1 MSEKLSK
8 LLKGQIVTSVFY
20 ILFGICLVFMPVGT
34 VNLLCKVVFGL
45 VLIGAGLYHIFLFA
59 AEKEKATILDLFSGV
74 IVFFFFL
81 FLFTNPQI
89 VVKLLP
95 LMLGALVLVDSIWT
109 LRGSMKLKK
118 RTQDTWKFLLIES
131 IVFIVLGAFLM
142 MYNFQSINAMLMFA
156 GWAFLVDGV
165 LDVVSFIM
173 LKKGLSGE
181 VQEASG
187 EESAEKSEKEPDT
200 QASETAKEEE
210 SIPEWNAREAAVST
224 EVIPPEDVTV
234 EDAQEAF
241 GEAQE
246 GHPEGERLEEQEDSK
261 EQE

>member
-8 LLKGQIVTSVFY
+8 LLKGQVVTFVFY

-45 VLIGAGLYHIFLFA
+45 VLIGAGLYHIYLFA

-74 IVFFFFL
+74 IVFVIGL

-109 LRGSMKLKK
+109 LRGGMKLKK

-142 MYNFQSINAMLMFA
+142 LYTFQSINAMLMFA

-173 LKKGLSGE
+173 LKKGLS
-181 VQEASG
+181 
-187 EESAEKSEKEPDT
+187 AEIPVV
-200 QASETAKEEE
+200 AKEESE
-210 SIPEWNAREAAVST
+210 TKTEEDSNVPAEEEEDKEVIPEWNSRETSVGT
-224 EVIPPEDVTV
+224 EVIPPEDMTV
-234 EDAQEAF
+234 EDSTRDSEEEHLESQQPDAGQES
-241 GEAQE
+241 
-246 GHPEGERLEEQEDSK
+246 SK
-261 EQE
+261 DQD

>member
-59 AEKEKATILDLFSGV
+59 AEKDKATILDLFSGV
-74 IVFFFFL
+74 IVFVIGL

-109 LRGSMKLKK
+109 LRGGMKLKK
-118 RTQDTWKFLLIES
+118 RTQETWKFFLIES
-131 IVFIVLGAFLM
+131 LVFVGLGVFLM
-142 MYNFQSINAMLMFA
+142 MYNFQSINGMLMFA

-165 LDVVSFIM
+165 LDVVSFVM

-181 VQEASG
+181 VQTAADEAF
-187 EESAEKSEKEPDT
+187 EEQTEKEPDIK
-200 QASETAKEEE
+200 AEEAAEEKEI
-210 SIPEWNAREAAVST
+210 IPEWNSRAAAVST

-234 EDAQEAF
+234 EDTQETS
-241 GEAQE
+241 EAE
-246 GHPEGERLEEQEDSK
+246 TKEENPEGDHPEEQE
-261 EQE
+261 QN